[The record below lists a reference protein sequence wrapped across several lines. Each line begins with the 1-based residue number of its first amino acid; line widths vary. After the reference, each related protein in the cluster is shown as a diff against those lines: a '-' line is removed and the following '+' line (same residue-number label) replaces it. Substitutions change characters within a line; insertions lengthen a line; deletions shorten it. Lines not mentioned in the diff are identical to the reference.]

1 MNYQLTQE
9 AFVIIERLAA
19 VCATSGIS
27 EETQKLANEHIQTL
41 LSGVV
46 KNAIST
52 LGAKEAGIVL

>member
-1 MNYQLTQE
+1 MNYQTTQE

-27 EETQKLANEHIQTL
+27 EETQKLANEHIQQL

-46 KNAIST
+46 KSAITTLNAR
-52 LGAKEAGIVL
+52 EAGIVV